1 MYNGYDWYGRI
12 IEVREVRSHR
22 RHACCPLTSWSQDRF
37 AGLSGG
43 RGRGRGRGGDRG
55 FRGGGRGG
63 FGGRGGGGYG
73 GVSNADLYADYSG
86 PDQQMGTR
94 TDENGAGYVSGSN
107 GGSAPGAGASAGP
120 GGYGGAMPDPSQQIM
135 VRNVSCFIGCE
146 KSSVN
151 GYAVAMVN
159 VER

>member
-12 IEVREVRSHR
+12 IEVREVRAR
-22 RHACCPLTSWSQDRF
+22 QRHAYCPLTSSVQDRY

-55 FRGGGRGG
+55 FRGGRGG
-63 FGGRGGGGYG
+63 FGGRGGGGGGYG

-94 TDENGAGYVSGSN
+94 TDENGAGFVSGSN
-107 GGSAPGAGASAGP
+107 RGSAPGAAPGVGG

-135 VRNVSCFIGCE
+135 VRNVSRALSDG
-146 KSSVN
+146 
-151 GYAVAMVN
+151 
-159 VER
+159 